1 MKWAVV
7 FGKILSELSGRR
19 FNRMTSNIK
28 NSLMILM
35 RTFKCS
41 LNGLIALLEER
52 AFRWELVLGIVF
64 LLVELFRANNSMFI
78 QVFSSYLLILIAE
91 GINTAIELTHDRIS
105 REQNECARL
114 AKDISSAVVF
124 ISLLNFVVIWG
135 YSWVSY

>member
-1 MKWAVV
+1 
-7 FGKILSELSGRR
+7 
-19 FNRMTSNIK
+19 MTSNIK